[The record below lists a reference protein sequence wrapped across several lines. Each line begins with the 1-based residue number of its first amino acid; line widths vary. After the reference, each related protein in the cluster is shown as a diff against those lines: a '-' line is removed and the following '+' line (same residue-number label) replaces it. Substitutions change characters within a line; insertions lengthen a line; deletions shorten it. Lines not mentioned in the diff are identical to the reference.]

1 MQAETTKKEEQHM
14 QGSEASAQTAG
25 RLPSVELGTSGKAQN
40 AEFITPTRAQI
51 IGMLVKSMQLGT
63 TLECMALRADM
74 VAKIA
79 RQELAARTAAGCI
92 GVGLVITTHDM
103 AGSDQPFAL

>member
-1 MQAETTKKEEQHM
+1 M
-14 QGSEASAQTAG
+14 QGSEASAQTGG

-51 IGMLVKSMQLGT
+51 IGMLVKSMQHGT

>member
-1 MQAETTKKEEQHM
+1 M
-14 QGSEASAQTAG
+14 QGSEASAQTGG
-25 RLPSVELGTSGKAQN
+25 RLPSVELGTSGKARN
-40 AEFITPTRAQI
+40 TAPVTPTRAQI
-51 IGMLVKSMQLGT
+51 IGLLVKSMQEGT

-103 AGSDQPFAL
+103 AGSTQPFAL